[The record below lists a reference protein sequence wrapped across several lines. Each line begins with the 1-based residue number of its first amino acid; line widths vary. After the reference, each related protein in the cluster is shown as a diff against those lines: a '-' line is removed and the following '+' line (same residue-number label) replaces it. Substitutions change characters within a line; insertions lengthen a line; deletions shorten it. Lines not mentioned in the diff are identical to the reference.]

1 MAGKF
6 LKQGT
11 IDTGY
16 LEGKG
21 GTTHGRNGTARCST
35 LTFEADLSLRCRN
48 PARFYQLRLVAYL
61 IIYDGFCT
69 SQVVYLIIYDVFY
82 LIMYDVFYTSQVVYL
97 FFNDVFYLIMY
108 DVFYTSQV
116 VYLIIYD
123 GFYLTMY
130 DVFYSDQ
137 VVYLIIYD
145 VFYLIMYDVFYT
157 SQVVYL
163 IIYHG
168 FSKTSQVVVWD
179 FFFHQQYDG
188 AESQFLLGETRGKL
202 LFY

>member
-1 MAGKF
+1 M
-6 LKQGT
+6 KQGT

-35 LTFEADLSLRCRN
+35 LAFEADLSLRCRN

-82 LIMYDVFYTSQVVYL
+82 LIMYDVFYT
-97 FFNDVFYLIMY
+97 F
-108 DVFYTSQV
+108 QV

-123 GFYLTMY
+123 GFYTSQVVYLIMY